1 MATRVLV
8 AIDGSEEAWDALDH
22 ALEQFQGEAITA
34 LTVVDPMEGVYADM
48 EGGYFTHETY
58 EEAVAAGEDICE
70 QAREQAAE
78 RGASETTTVEAVVEV
93 GQPARAILAYAE
105 EHDVDHI
112 VMGSH
117 GRSGVSRVLFG
128 SVAETVTRRAT
139 VPVTIVR

>member
-1 MATRVLV
+1 MATHVLV
-8 AIDGSEEAWDALDH
+8 AIDGSDQSWRAMEHALD
-22 ALEQFQGEAITA
+22 QFAGERITA

-58 EEAVAAGEDICE
+58 DEAIEAGEGLCAE
-70 QAREQAAE
+70 ARERAGE
-78 RGASETTTVEAVVEV
+78 RGSLDETTFEAVVEV
-93 GQPARAILAYAE
+93 GQPAREILSYAD
-105 EHDVDHI
+105 EHGVDHV